1 MLWSKILAP
10 IYSCVQIYSFGYH
23 NIRLVIIVINFT
35 VYLLRVMID
44 LKLQIT
50 FLGPDQ
56 GFSPYTGSKLGI
68 MFQSLQYKKWSIK
81 LIPLIYCG
89 IIIVCGGLQ
98 LLWVTLNSQECTC
111 IYKHL
116 IVYSYLFKLSWTG
129 YMYGTNRITTWKIL
143 ANQEHWPP
151 QMKINP
157 QYIKIRMRSYFFIY
171 TQEGHTLTK

>member
-1 MLWSKILAP
+1 MFKHKLHVHLLCHLHGASYAMKILAP

-68 MFQSLQYKKWSIK
+68 MFQSLQYKK
-81 LIPLIYCG
+81 
-89 IIIVCGGLQ
+89 
-98 LLWVTLNSQECTC
+98 
-111 IYKHL
+111 
-116 IVYSYLFKLSWTG
+116 
-129 YMYGTNRITTWKIL
+129 
-143 ANQEHWPP
+143 
-151 QMKINP
+151 
-157 QYIKIRMRSYFFIY
+157 
-171 TQEGHTLTK
+171 